1 MMQLGMSLIK
11 GDIKSLQII
20 WNRSEHPPNEFV
32 MRLGLE
38 RIDVTRKDLLKL
50 NKSLTKFLQE
60 VDNNYIGYLREMK

>member
-11 GDIKSLQII
+11 GDIQSLRVT
-20 WNRSEHPPNEFV
+20 WNRSNHSPNEFV
-32 MRLGLE
+32 IRLGLE

-50 NKSLTKFLQE
+50 NKLLTKFLKE